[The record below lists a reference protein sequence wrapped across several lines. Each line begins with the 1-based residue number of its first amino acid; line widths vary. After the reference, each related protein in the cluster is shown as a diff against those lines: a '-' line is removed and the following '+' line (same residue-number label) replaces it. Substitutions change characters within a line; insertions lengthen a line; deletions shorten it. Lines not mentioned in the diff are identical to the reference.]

1 MKKVIGTLYR
11 RVNGGEASL
20 LSLAEW
26 LEQVRSGRWRAEV
39 ERYRSLKAEGRD
51 EEAVRV
57 KQGLPAFMV
66 AGNTLTARKPEFL
79 EDRTGVCMLDAD
91 HVSDDPGMLET
102 LKERAMNGCPWLC
115 AVHVTTSGTG
125 LRFFARIGLVP
136 LYQYREAYV
145 ALMEALQQ
153 VLGCPLDGQCKDVC
167 RTSYASYDPR
177 LLMRASMDEVREF
190 PFRLPGEPEAAD
202 ESSPVEQAF
211 LQGFAD
217 EKKAAASV
225 SGSGSGAGAASPS
238 CSGHSPAEDPGSGQG
253 WLAGAASAC
262 GSASATTETEN
273 RAEEPALTPRE
284 VDRFFARFLTYNPFI
299 PGERNNF
306 FIRMGQ
312 RARFCRFSE
321 GDLRLLFRLCVE
333 RLGGG
338 EVTARFIDSR
348 LRWGYT
354 HSDVRKD
361 DAPVSQSQFSQYGCG
376 APEKVEEPLDA
387 EDDEE
392 EIIGRTCPLVSDEV
406 YEALPALLADG
417 LVAARTRQ
425 LKDVLLLATLCNV
438 SACLPNVSMLYSG
451 KRFYPHLY
459 VMVVAGAGSGKGVMA
474 YAARLPEEIQKQW
487 DAEFSRATKKYRRD
501 LNRWNQEQQR
511 AMREKRE
518 PDWEMDPGSEP
529 VHKLILLSPTMSK
542 SQMMRSMEAIQPHG
556 PVMNATE
563 IDEMSNAVG
572 SDYGRHSPELR
583 KIAMH
588 ETVGQNFKVD
598 GRPIRIDVP
607 KMALCMSGTPNQV
620 SAFIPSSE
628 DGMLS
633 RFLVLLYSASPQ
645 WFSAAP
651 DDSLADVA
659 DVYKGLAVQVK
670 ALFDFLE
677 KWPTEVRLKPAHW
690 KEHTRYFR
698 RVMRTVQMEGNE
710 AAHSIVVRHGIQVA
724 RIAMILSA
732 IRKFEA
738 GMTMKDFVCSD
749 GDFRIAMELVKVL
762 MQHSLQLLTT
772 LPDVNSNRK
781 RMKIFFTCR
790 QALDNLPET
799 FYAHEF
805 VAEMGRRGISR
816 ATSYRRL
823 RKMVK
828 QGLLEPLP
836 DGKYKK
842 IG

>member
-20 LSLAEW
+20 LSLAGW

-51 EEAVRV
+51 EEAARV
-57 KQGLPAFMV
+57 KQGLPAIMV

-79 EDRTGVCMLDAD
+79 EGRTGVCMLDAD
-91 HVSDDPGMLET
+91 HVSDKAEVLEYI
-102 LKERAMNGCPWLC
+102 KERVMRECPWVC

-125 LRFFARIGLVP
+125 LRFFACIGLVP

-145 ALMEALQQ
+145 ALMEAVQQ
-153 VLGCPLDGQCKDVC
+153 VAGCPLDGQCKDIC
-167 RTSYASYDPR
+167 RTSYASYDPC
-177 LLMRASMDEVREF
+177 LLMRPSMDEVQEF
-190 PFRLPGEPEAAD
+190 PFRLAGEPEAAG

-217 EKKAAASV
+217 EKKAAASA
-225 SGSGSGAGAASPS
+225 SGSVSGAGSALPS
-238 CSGHSPAEDPGSGQG
+238 SSGSSPADGIFSEPKPG
-253 WLAGAASAC
+253 AGDA
-262 GSASATTETEN
+262 SASAPATATTAGN
-273 RAEEPALTPRE
+273 RPEEEPELTPRQVE
-284 VDRFFARFLTYNPFI
+284 RFFSRFLSYNPFI

-321 GDLRLLFRLCVE
+321 GDLRLLFHLCVE

-338 EVTARFIDSR
+338 EVTGRFVDSR

-361 DAPVSQSQFSQYGCG
+361 DVPVSQSQFSQYGCG
-376 APEKVEEPLDA
+376 VPEKAEEPLDA

-392 EIIGRTCPLVSDEV
+392 DIIERTCPLVGDEV
-406 YEALPALLADG
+406 YEALPAILTDG

-459 VMVVAGAGSGKGVMA
+459 VMVVAGAGSGKGVMS

-518 PDWEMDPGSEP
+518 PDWELDPGNEP
-529 VHKLILLSPTMSK
+529 VHKLILLNPTMSK

-563 IDEMSNAVG
+563 IDEMSNAVS

-651 DDSLADVA
+651 DENLADVA
-659 DVYKGLAVQVK
+659 DVYKGLAGKVK
-670 ALFDFLE
+670 SLFDFLE
-677 KWPTEVRLKPAHW
+677 KWPTEVRFKPAQW

-698 RVMRTVQMEGNE
+698 RALRTVQMEGNE

-724 RIAMILSA
+724 RIAMILTA
-732 IRKFEA
+732 IRKFDA
-738 GMTMKDFVCSD
+738 GMTMKDFVCSE

-781 RMKIFFTCR
+781 RMKTFFTCR
-790 QALDNLPET
+790 QVLDGLPES